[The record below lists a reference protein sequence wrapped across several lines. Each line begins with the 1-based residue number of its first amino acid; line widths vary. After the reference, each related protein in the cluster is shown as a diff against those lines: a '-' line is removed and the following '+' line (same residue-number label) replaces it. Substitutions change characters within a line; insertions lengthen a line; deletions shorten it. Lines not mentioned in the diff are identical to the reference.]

1 MHRRAFLRTFV
12 LAFLAAPHA
21 AVAQSAGKVARIG
34 FLRAASPQPADIEAF
49 RQGRRDV
56 GLIEG
61 QHATIEQRYAAGVV
75 ARLPDLAAELVRLQP
90 DVIVV
95 DGTLAAKAAGAAT
108 STIPIVF
115 TLVSDPVASGLVA
128 SLARP
133 GRNLTG
139 LSNVGS
145 DLSAKRLQLLKEALA
160 GATRIAVLS
169 DPINLMTPQLLETKA
184 AAGQLGIRLLL
195 LEPREPTEWSGA
207 FATMTR
213 ERVDGMVALTSPV
226 FFSQR
231 ARLVEL
237 AMQARLPTMFPE
249 REFVEGG
256 GLMSYGLSFSA
267 QWRRAA
273 ALVDKILKGAQPADI
288 PVEQPTRFELVINLK
303 TAKTLGLTIPPS
315 VLTRADAVIQ

>member
-1 MHRRAFLRTFV
+1 VDRRAFLGGA
-12 LAFLAAPHA
+12 LGFLAMPLT
-21 AVAQSAGKVARIG
+21 AQAQLAGKVARIG
-34 FLRAASPQPADIEAF
+34 FLRAASPQPADLEAF
-49 RQGRRDV
+49 RQGLRDL
-56 GLIEG
+56 GHIEG
-61 QHATIEQRYAAGVV
+61 QHVMIEPRYAAGVV

-145 DLSAKRLQLLKEALA
+145 DLSAKRLQLLKEALT

-169 DPINLMTPQLLETKA
+169 DPVNLMTPQLLETKA
-184 AAGQLGIRLLL
+184 AAGPLGVRLLL

-315 VLTRADAVIQ
+315 VLTRTDAVIQ

>member
-1 MHRRAFLRTFV
+1 MPLT
-12 LAFLAAPHA
+12 
-21 AVAQSAGKVARIG
+21 AQAQLAGKVARIG
-34 FLRAASPQPADIEAF
+34 FLRAASPQPADLEAF
-49 RQGRRDV
+49 RQGLRDL
-56 GLIEG
+56 GHIEG
-61 QHATIEQRYAAGVV
+61 QHVMIEPRYAAGVV

-169 DPINLMTPQLLETKA
+169 DPINLMTPQLLETRA
-184 AAGQLGIRLLL
+184 AAGPLGVRLLL

-237 AMQARLPTMFPE
+237 ATQARLPTMFPE

-273 ALVDKILKGAQPADI
+273 AFVDKILKGAQPADI
-288 PVEQPTRFELVINLK
+288 PVEQPTRV
-303 TAKTLGLTIPPS
+303 
-315 VLTRADAVIQ
+315 RAGDQPQDREGARPHDPAGGAGAGG

>member
-1 MHRRAFLRTFV
+1 VNRRAFIAGSLGL
-12 LAFLAAPHA
+12 LAVPLAAEGQA
-21 AVAQSAGKVARIG
+21 AGKVARIAL
-34 FLRAASPQPADIEAF
+34 LRAASPQPADLEAF
-49 RQGRRDV
+49 RR
-56 GLIEG
+56 GLLDLGHIEG
-61 QHATIEQRYAAGVV
+61 QHVMIEQRYAAGAA
-75 ARLPDLAAELVRLQP
+75 ARLPELAAELVRFQP

-115 TLVSDPVASGLVA
+115 TLVSDPVASGLVT

-160 GATRIAVLS
+160 GASRIAVLS
-169 DPINLMTPQLLETKA
+169 DPINSMTPQLLETKA
-184 AAGQLGIRLLL
+184 AAGPLGVRLLL
-195 LEPREPTEWSGA
+195 LEPREPTEWPGA

-231 ARLVEL
+231 TRLVEL
-237 AMQARLPTMFPE
+237 ALHARLPTMFPE

-303 TAKTLGLTIPPS
+303 TAKALGLTIPPA
-315 VLTRADAVIQ
+315 VLARADEVIQ

>member
-1 MHRRAFLRTFV
+1 MTRVVSLVTLI
-12 LAFLAAPHA
+12 LALLAAPLGA
-21 AVAQSAGKVARIG
+21 EAQPAGKIARIG

-49 RQGRRDV
+49 RQGLRDL
-56 GLIEG
+56 GHIEG
-61 QHATIEQRYAAGVV
+61 QHVMIEQRYAAGVA
-75 ARLPDLAAELVRLQP
+75 ARLPELATELVRLQP

-145 DLSAKRLQLLKEALA
+145 DLAGKRLQLLKETVA
-160 GATRIAVLS
+160 GAATIAVLS
-169 DPINLMTPQLLETKA
+169 DPVNSMTPQLLETRA
-184 AAGQLGIRLLL
+184 AAGPLSVRLVL
-195 LEPREPTEWSGA
+195 LEPRDLTEWPGA

-213 ERVDGMVALTSPV
+213 ERVEGVVTLNSPV

-237 AMQARLPTMFPE
+237 VARARLPAMFPE
-249 REFVEGG
+249 REFVEIG
-256 GLMSYGLSFSA
+256 GLMSYGLSFRA
-267 QWRRAA
+267 QWHRAA
-273 ALVDKILKGAQPADI
+273 ALVDKILKGAPPTDI

-303 TAKTLGLTIPPS
+303 TAKALGLTIPPS
-315 VLTRADAVIQ
+315 VLARADEVIE

>member
-1 MHRRAFLRTFV
+1 VDRRAFITGALG
-12 LAFLAAPHA
+12 FLAMPLT
-21 AVAQSAGKVARIG
+21 AQAQLAGKVARIG
-34 FLRAASPQPADIEAF
+34 FLRAASPQPADLEAF
-49 RQGRRDV
+49 RQGLRDL
-56 GLIEG
+56 GHIEG
-61 QHATIEQRYAAGVV
+61 QHVMIEPRYAAGVV

-273 ALVDKILKGAQPADI
+273 ALVDKILKGGQPADI

>member
-1 MHRRAFLRTFV
+1 M
-12 LAFLAAPHA
+12 
-21 AVAQSAGKVARIG
+21 
-34 FLRAASPQPADIEAF
+34 
-49 RQGRRDV
+49 
-56 GLIEG
+56 
-61 QHATIEQRYAAGVV
+61 TIEQRYAAGVG
-75 ARLPDLAAELVRLQP
+75 ARLPELATELVRLQP

-95 DGTLAAKAAGAAT
+95 DGTLAAKAASAVT

-145 DLSAKRLQLLKEALA
+145 DLAGKRLQLLKEALA
-160 GATRIAVLS
+160 GASYIAVLS
-169 DPINLMTPQLLETKA
+169 DPVNSMTPQLHETRA
-184 AAGQLGIRLLL
+184 AAVALGAKLLL

-213 ERVDGMVALTSPV
+213 ERVDGVVTLTSPL

-237 AMQARLPTMFPE
+237 ATQARLPGMFPE
-249 REFVEGG
+249 REFVEIG
-256 GLMSYGLSFSA
+256 GLMSYGLSFGA

-273 ALVDKILKGAQPADI
+273 AVVDKILRGAQPADI
-288 PVEQPTRFELVINLK
+288 PVEQPTRFELVINLE
-303 TAKTLGLTIPPS
+303 TAKALGLTIPPS
-315 VLTRADAVIQ
+315 VLARADKVIQ

>member
-1 MHRRAFLRTFV
+1 VDRRAFITGALGFFAMPLT
-12 LAFLAAPHA
+12 
-21 AVAQSAGKVARIG
+21 AQAQLAGKVARIG
-34 FLRAASPQPADIEAF
+34 FLRATSPQPADLEAF
-49 RQGRRDV
+49 RQGLRDL
-56 GLIEG
+56 GHIEG
-61 QHATIEQRYAAGVV
+61 QHVMIEPRYAAGVV

>member
-1 MHRRAFLRTFV
+1 LT
-12 LAFLAAPHA
+12 
-21 AVAQSAGKVARIG
+21 AQAQLAGKVARIG
-34 FLRAASPQPADIEAF
+34 FLRAASPQPADLEAF
-49 RQGRRDV
+49 RQGLRDL
-56 GLIEG
+56 GHIEG
-61 QHATIEQRYAAGVV
+61 QHVMIEPRYAAGVV

>member
-1 MHRRAFLRTFV
+1 MDRRAFITGALG
-12 LAFLAAPHA
+12 FLAMPLT
-21 AVAQSAGKVARIG
+21 AQAQLAGKVARIG
-34 FLRAASPQPADIEAF
+34 FLRAASPQPADLEAF
-49 RQGRRDV
+49 RQGLRDL
-56 GLIEG
+56 GYIEG
-61 QHATIEQRYAAGVV
+61 QHVMIEPRYAAGVV

-95 DGTLAAKAAGAAT
+95 NGTLAAKAAGAAT

-145 DLSAKRLQLLKEALA
+145 DLSAKRLQLLKEALT
-160 GATRIAVLS
+160 GVTRIAVLS
-169 DPINLMTPQLLETKA
+169 DPVNLMTPQLLETKA
-184 AAGQLGIRLLL
+184 AAGSLGVRLLL

-288 PVEQPTRFELVINLK
+288 PVEQPTRFEFVINLK
-303 TAKTLGLTIPPS
+303 TAKALGLTIPPS
-315 VLTRADAVIQ
+315 VLARADELLQ

>member
-1 MHRRAFLRTFV
+1 VDRRAFITGALG
-12 LAFLAAPHA
+12 FLAMPLT
-21 AVAQSAGKVARIG
+21 AQAQLAGKVARIG
-34 FLRAASPQPADIEAF
+34 FLRAASPQPADLEAF
-49 RQGRRDV
+49 RQGLRDL
-56 GLIEG
+56 GHIEG
-61 QHATIEQRYAAGVV
+61 QHVMIEPRYAAGVV

-184 AAGQLGIRLLL
+184 AAGPLGVRLLL
-195 LEPREPTEWSGA
+195 LEP
-207 FATMTR
+207 
-213 ERVDGMVALTSPV
+213 
-226 FFSQR
+226 
-231 ARLVEL
+231 
-237 AMQARLPTMFPE
+237 
-249 REFVEGG
+249 
-256 GLMSYGLSFSA
+256 
-267 QWRRAA
+267 
-273 ALVDKILKGAQPADI
+273 
-288 PVEQPTRFELVINLK
+288 
-303 TAKTLGLTIPPS
+303 
-315 VLTRADAVIQ
+315 

>member
-1 MHRRAFLRTFV
+1 MGVTLLTSLVLSFLV
-12 LAFLAAPHA
+12 APLAAEGQVGREGLADRLLTRGFAP
-21 AVAQSAGKVARIG
+21 AGRPRGIPSRVAR
-34 FLRAASPQPADIEAF
+34 PAD
-49 RQGRRDV
+49 D
-56 GLIEG
+56 IEG
-61 QHATIEQRYAAGVV
+61 QHVLIEQRYASGVA
-75 ARLPDLAAELVRLQP
+75 ARLPELAAELVRFQP

-160 GATRIAVLS
+160 GASRIAVLS

-184 AAGQLGIRLLL
+184 AAGPLSVRLLL
-195 LEPREPTEWSGA
+195 LEPREPTEWPGA

-213 ERVDGMVALTSPV
+213 ERVDGMVTLTSPV

-231 ARLVEL
+231 TRLVGL
-237 AMQARLPTMFPE
+237 ALQARLPTMFPE

-288 PVEQPTRFELVINLK
+288 PVEQPTRFELVINLIWK
-303 TAKTLGLTIPPS
+303 D
-315 VLTRADAVIQ
+315 RRQAVA

>member
-1 MHRRAFLRTFV
+1 M
-12 LAFLAAPHA
+12 
-21 AVAQSAGKVARIG
+21 
-34 FLRAASPQPADIEAF
+34 IEP
-49 RQGRRDV
+49 
-56 GLIEG
+56 
-61 QHATIEQRYAAGVV
+61 RYAAGVA
-75 ARLPDLAAELVRLQP
+75 ARLPDLAMELVRLQP

-145 DLSAKRLQLLKEALA
+145 DLAAKRLQLLTEALA
-160 GATRIAVLS
+160 GASRIAILS
-169 DPINLMTPQLLETKA
+169 DPTNLMTPQLLETRV
-184 AAGQLGIRLLL
+184 AAGPLGVRLLL
-195 LEPREPTEWSGA
+195 LEPRDPTEWSDA
-207 FATMTR
+207 FGTMTR
-213 ERVDGMVALTSPV
+213 ERVAGLVTLTSPA

-237 AMQARLPTMFPE
+237 AAQARLPTMFPE
-249 REFVEGG
+249 REFVEIG
-256 GLMSYGLSFSA
+256 GLMSYGLSFRA

-288 PVEQPTRFELVINLK
+288 PVEQPSRFELVINLK
-303 TAKTLGLTIPPS
+303 TAKALGLTIPQT
-315 VLTRADAVIQ
+315 VLLRADQVIE

>member
-1 MHRRAFLRTFV
+1 VDRRAFITGALG
-12 LAFLAAPHA
+12 FLAMPLT
-21 AVAQSAGKVARIG
+21 AQAQLAGKVARIG
-34 FLRAASPQPADIEAF
+34 FLRAASPQPADLEAF
-49 RQGRRDV
+49 RQGLRDL
-56 GLIEG
+56 GHIEG
-61 QHATIEQRYAAGVV
+61 QHVMIEPRYAAGVV

>member
-1 MHRRAFLRTFV
+1 MVTLIFGLLGAL
-12 LAFLAAPHA
+12 LAAD
-21 AVAQSAGKVARIG
+21 AQPVGKVYRIG
-34 FLRAASPQPADIEAF
+34 FLRAASPQPADLEAF
-49 RQGRRDV
+49 RQGLRDL
-56 GLIEG
+56 GHIEG
-61 QHATIEQRYAAGVV
+61 QHVMIEPRYAAGIV
-75 ARLPDLAAELVRLQP
+75 ARLPELATELVRLQP

-95 DGTLAAKAAGAAT
+95 DGTLAAKAAGAVT

-145 DLSAKRLQLLKEALA
+145 DLAAKRLQLLKEALA
-160 GATRIAVLS
+160 GASRIAVLS
-169 DPINLMTPQLLETKA
+169 DPANAMTPQLQETRA
-184 AAGQLGIRLLL
+184 AAGPLGVRLLL
-195 LEPREPTEWSGA
+195 LEPREPTEWSGT

-213 ERVDGMVALTSPV
+213 ERVDGLVTLTSPV

-237 AMQARLPTMFPE
+237 AAQARLPTMFPE
-249 REFVEGG
+249 REFVAIG
-256 GLMSYGLSFSA
+256 GLMSYGLNFGA
-267 QWRRAA
+267 QWHRAA
-273 ALVDKILKGAQPADI
+273 ALVDKILKGVQPADI

-303 TAKTLGLTIPPS
+303 TAKALGLTIPPS
-315 VLTRADAVIQ
+315 LLARTDELIQ